1 MLAWIQRIWV
11 CSLVAAALAVVAF
24 ILNRGGPLWVALL
37 AAVLVLNIHAL
48 VLAIE
53 FVWLRSVPPG
63 PGIPRPTT
71 RALIAAWWGEVV
83 TGLRV
88 FGWRQPFRANAVT
101 DTPSSSAQR
110 RGVLLIHGFV
120 CNRGLWTPWMKRLRR
135 TDTPYVAV
143 NLEPVLG
150 PIDRYVT
157 EIEAAVTRLEHAT
170 QRAPIIVAH
179 SMGGLAVRA
188 WLRDRAAEYRVH
200 SVITIGTPHAGTSI
214 ARLAL
219 SPNTRQMRE
228 GSAWLRA
235 LEISETR
242 ERRRLFTC
250 YFGHCD
256 NIVFPARNATLPDA
270 VNHHVPG
277 VAHVHLAFH
286 RPILDDV
293 LRRAAE

>member
-1 MLAWIQRIWV
+1 MLAWIQRVWV
-11 CSLVAAALAVVAF
+11 ACLLIAAFAVGAAALDLGWPWWA
-24 ILNRGGPLWVALL
+24 ALL
-37 AAVLVLNIHAL
+37 VAVLVVNIHAV
-48 VLAIE
+48 VLGIE
-53 FVWLRSVPPG
+53 FAWLRAVDPG
-63 PGIPRPTT
+63 AGIPRPAA
-71 RALIAAWWGEVV
+71 RALITAWWGEVV

-88 FGWRQPFRANAVT
+88 FGWRQPFRADAVAN
-101 DTPSSSAQR
+101 DLSASSSR

-120 CNRGLWTPWMKRLRR
+120 CNRGLWTPWMTHLRR
-135 TDTPYVAV
+135 NGTPYVAIS
-143 NLEPVLG
+143 LEPVLG
-150 PIDRYVT
+150 PIDRYVHG
-157 EIEAAVTRLEHAT
+157 IEAAVGQLERAT
-170 QRAPIIVAH
+170 HRPPIIVAH

-188 WLRDRAAEYRVH
+188 WLRERAAEKRIH

-214 ARLAL
+214 ARFAL
-219 SPNTRQMRE
+219 SANTRQMRE
-228 GSAWLRA
+228 GSAWLRT
-235 LEISETR
+235 LEDSETP

-270 VNHHVPG
+270 ANHHVPG